1 MERLIQ
7 IQDQNEFINQLRLL
21 IKDELNIILKTI
33 QNTPKEE
40 KLLTRDEVLKLLQ
53 ISEATLWKRMNDGT
67 LPFSKLG
74 RRVYF
79 KENDINNL

>member
-33 QNTPKEE
+33 QNIPKEE

-53 ISEATLWKRMNDGT
+53 ISEATLWTK
-67 LPFSKLG
+67 
-74 RRVYF
+74 RRVAV
-79 KENDINNL
+79 